1 MPIKQHIVKVGE
13 NNTIQIPKS
22 ICSATGIAEGVYVKL
37 YSDKTGSSFTVK
49 TLVRDE
55 LVFENNRLQAQVEM
69 LKQELQKFK
78 Q

>member
-22 ICSATGIAEGVYVKL
+22 ICSAMGIAEGVYVKL
-37 YSDKTGSSFTVK
+37 YSEKTGSSFTVK
-49 TLVRDE
+49 TLVSDE
-55 LVFENNRLQAQVEM
+55 LAFENDRLQAEVER

>member
-22 ICSATGIAEGVYVKL
+22 ICSAIGIVEGVYVKL

-49 TLVRDE
+49 TLACDE
-55 LVFENNRLQAQVEM
+55 LVFENNRLQAQIEM
-69 LKQELQKFK
+69 LKQELQRFK

>member
-22 ICSATGIAEGVYVKL
+22 ICSAIGIAEGVYVKL

-49 TLVRDE
+49 TLVYDE
-55 LVFENNRLQAQVEM
+55 LAFENNRLQAQIEM

>member
-22 ICSATGIAEGVYVKL
+22 ICSAIGIAEGVYVKL

-49 TLVRDE
+49 TLVCDE

-69 LKQELQKFK
+69 LKQELQRFK